1 MRKSIVC
8 LLTVMMIV
16 MMAGCQNKN
25 ESVTGSNENI
35 EEVSNIEENQ
45 IGNEPIVE
53 NAESD
58 KEGVENLPVGEQKEE
73 KNAVDDFDVIYTDTG
88 IKYKGIDF
96 EYNPEDPVHLFNEE
110 ELMSKLSMEEIAD
123 FMDQYLQTKG
133 CKPAEY
139 TIKKAELTGTYSI
152 SINMQD
158 DWPKNFYKFAIN
170 STFLVCY
177 DPYNAEEILMK

>member
-1 MRKSIVC
+1 MRKIIIC
-8 LLTVMMIV
+8 LLALTMAMM
-16 MMAGCQNKN
+16 MTGCQNKN
-25 ESVTGSNENI
+25 EDVTNSIENI
-35 EEVSNIEENQ
+35 EDVSDVEEKQIEK
-45 IGNEPIVE
+45 EPIVE
-53 NAESD
+53 NAESE

-177 DPYNAEEILMK
+177 DPYNAEEILK

>member
-8 LLTVMMIV
+8 LLTVMMI
-16 MMAGCQNKN
+16 MTLTGCQNKN
-25 ESVTGSNENI
+25 KD
-35 EEVSNIEENQ
+35 
-45 IGNEPIVE
+45 VE
-53 NAESD
+53 NPKKSVEDISNVEEKTATDVENEITVENE
-58 KEGVENLPVGEQKEE
+58 KEGVENLPVGEQKEEE

-152 SINMQD
+152 SINIQD
-158 DWPKNFYKFAIN
+158 DWPKNFYEFAIN

-177 DPYNAEEILMK
+177 DPYNVEEFLK